1 MNLVERARMLIVHP
15 RHEWRAIDAEPQ
27 TVHGL
32 YTRYVMILSA
42 IPAICGFIGFSLV
55 GVGVIGATYRMP
67 MAAGVA
73 HLVVGY
79 VLSLGG
85 VYLLA
90 LLIDALAPTFG
101 GRKSFIQAL
110 KVAAFSPTPLWLA
123 GIFNVIPS
131 LWIIGVPLSF
141 YSLYLLYL
149 GLPIAMKA
157 PQDKAVTYIAVV
169 IMAAIVL
176 VVVVKVVID
185 LTLPAPIRGF

>member
-1 MNLVERARMLIVHP
+1 MNLVERARMLIVQP
-15 RHEWRAIDAEPQ
+15 RHEWQVIDAEPQ
-27 TVHGL
+27 TVQGL

-67 MAAGVA
+67 MAAGAA

-79 VLSLGG
+79 VMSLGG

-90 LLIDALAPTFG
+90 LAIDALAPNFG
-101 GRKSFIQAL
+101 GQKSFIQAL

-123 GIFNVIPS
+123 GVFSVIPS
-131 LWIIGVPLSF
+131 LWIIGVLLSF
-141 YSLYLLYL
+141 YSLYLLHVA
-149 GLPIAMKA
+149 LPILMKA
-157 PQDKAVTYIAVV
+157 PEDKAIPYIVVV

-185 LTLPAPIRGF
+185 LTLPSPIRGF